1 MSNQSHQSQENL
13 LIELG
18 TEELPPK
25 SLRQLAE
32 SFASNVEA
40 ELNKAALSFEK
51 VSWFA
56 SPRRLALVITNLSDS
71 QADTVVEKR
80 GPAVNVAF
88 DTEGHATKAAQGWA
102 RSNGITVEQ
111 AERLV
116 TNKGEW
122 LLFKAEVKG
131 KKVAELIPAIAAE
144 ALAKLPIPKPMRWG
158 STPTQ
163 FIRPVHTVCMLFGKQ
178 LIKGELL
185 GVESDRIIRG
195 HRFLGEAEFTI
206 NHADEYESLLDVTG
220 KVIVDYERRKA
231 IIREQVEALA
241 AHENGVAAID
251 EDLLEEVTSLVEWPV
266 TLAGSFEEK
275 FLDVPS
281 EALIYTMK
289 DHQKYFPVLDKEGN
303 LLPRFIFVS
312 NIVSRDPAQVVEGNE
327 KVVRPRLADAEFFF
341 ETDKKK
347 TLESRLESLSTVL
360 FQKQLGTLKEKSE
373 RIANVAE
380 KIAVQINADTK
391 HAQRAGLL
399 SKTDL
404 MTEMVLE
411 CPDVQGI
418 MGMYYARFDGEA
430 EEVAIALNEQ
440 YLPRFAGDKLPTSL
454 VACAVSLADKLDT
467 LVGIF
472 GIGQAPKGAADP
484 FALRRA
490 AIGLLRIIKEKT
502 LDLDIVELVEI
513 AKTQYADKL
522 SNENVVNDVVD
533 FLFARFRA
541 TYQANGFS
549 VELIQSV
556 LDRRPTK
563 PVDFEKRIQAV
574 AKFQELP
581 EAQPIAAANKRIS
594 NILAKVK
601 GEINADVDN
610 TLFEEDAEKALAEK
624 LGSLESKLSPLF
636 EAGDYEAAL
645 FELASLQAPVDQ
657 FFDNVMVMAENEAV
671 KQNRLA
677 LLNRLRNLFLQVAD
691 VSVL

>member
-1 MSNQSHQSQENL
+1 MSQENL

-25 SLRQLAE
+25 SLRKLAE

-40 ELNKAALSFEK
+40 ELNKAELSFDS
-51 VSWFA
+51 VRWLA
-56 SPRRLALVITNLSDS
+56 SPRRLALIVANLSDS
-71 QADTVVEKR
+71 QGDKIVEKR

-88 DTEGHATKAAQGWA
+88 DAEGQATKAAQGWA
-102 RSNGITVEQ
+102 RSNGISVEQ
-111 AERLV
+111 AERLI
-116 TNKGEW
+116 TDKGEW
-122 LLFKAEVKG
+122 LLFKSEVKG
-131 KKVAELIPAIAAE
+131 LSVTQLIPEIAAR
-144 ALAKLPIPKPMRWG
+144 ALTKLPISKPMRWG
-158 STPTQ
+158 STSTQ
-163 FIRPVHTVCMLFGKQ
+163 FIRPVHTVTMLFGAQ
-178 LIKGELL
+178 LIQGELL
-185 GVESDRIIRG
+185 GVQSDRVIRG
-195 HRFLGEAEFTI
+195 HRFLGEAELI
-206 NHADEYESLLDVTG
+206 IDHADQYEALLDDSG

-231 IIREQVEALA
+231 IIRDQVEALA
-241 AHENGVAAID
+241 AHENGFAAID
-251 EDLLEEVTSLVEWPV
+251 ESLLEEVTSLVEWPV
-266 TLAGSFEEK
+266 TLVGSFEEK
-275 FLDVPS
+275 FLAVPS

-289 DHQKYFPVLDKEGN
+289 DNQKYFPVLDKDGK

-312 NIVSRDPAQVVEGNE
+312 NIVSRDPAQVVGGNE
-327 KVVRPRLADAEFFF
+327 KVIRPRLADAEFFF

-347 TLESRLESLSTVL
+347 TLASRLESLSSVL
-360 FQKQLGTLKEKSE
+360 FQQKLGTLKEKSE

-380 KIAVQINADTK
+380 DIALQIKADTK

-404 MTEMVLE
+404 MTDMVME
-411 CPDVQGI
+411 FPDVQGI
-418 MGMYYARFDGEA
+418 MGMHYALHDGEDN
-430 EEVAIALNEQ
+430 EVAIALNEQ

-490 AIGLLRIIKEKT
+490 AIGLLRIITAKN

-513 AKTQYADKL
+513 AKLQYGKKLTNIKVTQ
-522 SNENVVNDVVD
+522 DVVD

-541 TYQANGFS
+541 TYQANGYS

-574 AKFQELP
+574 AKFQTLP
-581 EAQPIAAANKRIS
+581 EAAPIAAANKRIS

-601 GEINADVDN
+601 GDINAEVDPS
-610 TLFEEDAEKALAEK
+610 LLQEPAEIKLSEI
-624 LGSLESKLSPLF
+624 LGSLESTLSPLF
-636 EAGDYEAAL
+636 DNLDYESAL
-645 FELASLQAPVDQ
+645 FELASLRAPVDD
-657 FFDNVMVMAENEAV
+657 FFDNVMVMAEDPAI
-671 KQNRLA
+671 KHNRLA
-677 LLNRLRNLFLQVAD
+677 ILNRLRNLFLKIAD

>member
-1 MSNQSHQSQENL
+1 MSQENL

-40 ELNKAALSFEK
+40 ELNKAELTFDK
-51 VSWFA
+51 VSWLA
-56 SPRRLALVITNLSDS
+56 SPRRLAVVVTNLNAT
-71 QADTVVEKR
+71 QADKIVEKR

-88 DTEGHATKAAQGWA
+88 DESGVATKAAQGWA
-102 RSNGITVEQ
+102 RSNGITVEE

-116 TNKGEW
+116 TDKGEW
-122 LLFKAEVKG
+122 LLFKSSVKG
-131 KKVAELIPAIAAE
+131 QHINTLIPAIAAT
-144 ALAKLPIPKPMRWG
+144 ALTKLPIAKPMRWG
-158 STPTQ
+158 SENTQ
-163 FIRPVHTVCMLFGKQ
+163 FIRPVHTVTMLFGNK
-178 LIKGELL
+178 LIPGELL
-185 GVESDRIIRG
+185 GVASDRIIRG
-195 HRFLGEAEFTI
+195 HRFMGEAELTLA
-206 NHADEYESLLDVTG
+206 HADDYEALLDDSG

-231 IIREQVEALA
+231 IIREQVEAVA

-251 EDLLEEVTSLVEWPV
+251 EALLEEVTSLVEWPV
-266 TLAGSFEEK
+266 TLVGSFEDK

-289 DHQKYFPVLDKEGN
+289 DNQKYFPVLDKEGN

-312 NIVSRDPAQVVEGNE
+312 NIVSRDPKQVVSGNE

-347 TLESRLESLSTVL
+347 TLESRLTSLSTVL

-373 RIANVAE
+373 RISAVAE
-380 KIAVQINADTK
+380 KVAVKIQADPK

-404 MTEMVLE
+404 MSEMVME
-411 CPDVQGI
+411 FPDVQGV
-418 MGMYYARFDGEA
+418 MGMYYARFDGEH
-430 EEVAIALNEQ
+430 EDVAVALNEQ

-472 GIGQAPKGAADP
+472 GIGQAPKGDKDP

-490 AIGLLRIIKEKT
+490 AIGLLRIITDKN
-502 LDLDIVELVEI
+502 LDLDIVDLVEI

-522 SNENVVNDVVD
+522 TNDNVVNDVVD

-541 TYQANGFS
+541 TYQANGYS

-556 LDRRPTK
+556 LERRPTK
-563 PVDFEKRIQAV
+563 PVDFEKRIKAV
-574 AKFQELP
+574 AKFQTLP
-581 EAQPIAAANKRIS
+581 EAAPIAAANKRIS

-601 GEINADVDN
+601 EEINSNVDAN
-610 TLFEEDAEKALAEK
+610 LLQEDAEKALSEILEA
-624 LGSLESKLSPLF
+624 LESKLSPLF
-636 EAGDYEAAL
+636 LEGDYESAL
-645 FELASLQAPVDQ
+645 FELASLQSPVDA
-657 FFDNVMVMAENEAV
+657 FFDNVMVMADDLAV
-671 KQNRLA
+671 KNNRLA

>member
-1 MSNQSHQSQENL
+1 MSQENL

-32 SFASNVEA
+32 SFANNIEA
-40 ELNKAALSFEK
+40 ELNKAELSFDN
-51 VSWFA
+51 VRWLA
-56 SPRRLALVITNLSDS
+56 SPRRLAVVVTNLVDS
-71 QADTVVEKR
+71 QEDKIVEKR

-88 DTEGHATKAAQGWA
+88 DQNGVATKAAQGWA

-116 TNKGEW
+116 TDKGEW
-122 LLFKAEVKG
+122 LLFKSSVTGLHVK
-131 KKVAELIPAIAAE
+131 ELIPTLAAS

-158 STPTQ
+158 SATTQ
-163 FIRPVHTVCMLFGKQ
+163 FIRPVHTVTMLFGRT
-178 LIKGELL
+178 LIQGELL
-185 GVESDRIIRG
+185 GVKSDRIIRG
-195 HRFLGEAEFTI
+195 HRFMGDSELTLS
-206 NHADEYESLLDVTG
+206 HADDYETLLDNAG

-231 IIREQVEALA
+231 IIREQVEAVA

-266 TLAGSFEEK
+266 TLVGSFEEK
-275 FLDVPS
+275 FLSVPS

-289 DHQKYFPVLDKEGN
+289 DNQKYFPVLDKQGN

-312 NIVSRDPAQVVEGNE
+312 NIVSREPSEVISGNE

-341 ETDKKK
+341 EADKKK
-347 TLESRLESLSTVL
+347 TLESRLASLSTVL
-360 FQKQLGTLKEKSE
+360 FQKELGTLKEKSE
-373 RIANVAE
+373 RISDVAE
-380 KIAVQINADTK
+380 KIASKINANPDNAK
-391 HAQRAGLL
+391 RAGLL

-404 MTEMVLE
+404 MSEMVME
-411 CPDVQGI
+411 FPDVQGV
-418 MGMYYARFDGEA
+418 MGMYYARFDGEH
-430 EEVAIALNEQ
+430 EEVAVALNEQ
-440 YLPRFAGDKLPTSL
+440 YLPRFAGDALPTSL

-472 GIGQAPKGAADP
+472 GIGQAPKGDKDP

-490 AIGLLRIIKEKT
+490 AIGLLRIITEKN
-502 LDLDIVELVEI
+502 LALDIVDLVQI
-513 AKTQYADKL
+513 AQAKYANKL
-522 SNENVVNDVVD
+522 SNENVVDDVVD

-541 TYQANGFS
+541 TYQANGYS

-556 LDRRPTK
+556 LARRPTK
-563 PVDFEKRIQAV
+563 PVDFEKRLQAV
-574 AKFQELP
+574 AKFQTLP
-581 EAQPIAAANKRIS
+581 EAEPIAAANKRIS

-601 GEINADVDN
+601 EPINNNIDN
-610 TLFEEDAEKALAEK
+610 TLLQEEAEQVLFDT
-624 LGSLESKLSPLF
+624 LSTLESKLSPLF
-636 EAGDYEAAL
+636 AKGEYELAL
-645 FELASLQAPVDQ
+645 FELASLQAPVDA
-657 FFDNVMVMAENEAV
+657 FFDNVMVMADDELV

>member
-1 MSNQSHQSQENL
+1 MSQENL

-25 SLRQLAE
+25 SLRKLAE

-40 ELNKAALSFEK
+40 ELNKAELAFDNVRWL
-51 VSWFA
+51 A
-56 SPRRLALVITNLSDS
+56 SPRRLALIISNLSSAQTDK
-71 QADTVVEKR
+71 VVEKR

-88 DTEGHATKAAQGWA
+88 DAEGQATKAAQGWA

-116 TNKGEW
+116 TDKGEW
-122 LLFKAEVKG
+122 LLFKSEVKG
-131 KKVAELIPAIAAE
+131 QSVAQLIPGIAAG

-158 STPTQ
+158 SAATQ
-163 FIRPVHTVCMLFGKQ
+163 FIRPVHTVTMLFGEQ
-178 LIKGELL
+178 LIQGELL
-185 GVESDRIIRG
+185 GVESDRVIRG
-195 HRFLGEAEFTI
+195 HRFLGEAELVL
-206 NHADEYESLLDVTG
+206 NHADQYETLLDDSG
-220 KVIVDYERRKA
+220 KVIADYERRKA
-231 IIREQVEALA
+231 IIRDQVEALA

-251 EDLLEEVTSLVEWPV
+251 DDLLEEVTSLVEWPV
-266 TLAGSFEEK
+266 TLIGSFEDK
-275 FLDVPS
+275 FLAVPS
-281 EALIYTMK
+281 EALMYTMK
-289 DHQKYFPVLDKEGN
+289 DNQKYFPVLDKAGN

-312 NIVSRDPAQVVEGNE
+312 NIVSRDPAQVISGNE
-327 KVVRPRLADAEFFF
+327 KVIRPRLADAEFFF

-347 TLESRLESLSTVL
+347 TLASRLESLSSVL

-373 RIANVAE
+373 RISNVAE
-380 KIAVQINADTK
+380 DIALQIKADTK

-404 MTEMVLE
+404 MTEMVME
-411 CPDVQGI
+411 FPDVQGV
-418 MGMYYARFDGEA
+418 MGMYYAKHDGEDH
-430 EEVAIALNEQ
+430 EVAVALNEQ

-472 GIGQAPKGAADP
+472 GIGQAPKGDKDP

-490 AIGLLRIIKEKT
+490 AIGLLRIVTDKN
-502 LDLDIVELVEI
+502 LDLDIVELAEI
-513 AKTQYADKL
+513 VKAQYGSKL
-522 SNENVVNDVVD
+522 TNDNVVNDVVD

-581 EAQPIAAANKRIS
+581 EAAPIAAANKRIS

-601 GEINADVDN
+601 GDINTDVDAS
-610 TLFEEDAEKALAEK
+610 LFEEDAEKALAEI

-636 EAGDYEAAL
+636 AAGDYEAAL
-645 FELASLQAPVDQ
+645 FELASLQAPVDV
-657 FFDNVMVMAENEAV
+657 FFDNVMVMAENDAV

-677 LLNRLRNLFLQVAD
+677 ILNRLRNLFLQVAD

>member
-1 MSNQSHQSQENL
+1 MLQQSHENL

-40 ELNKAALSFEK
+40 ELQKAELTFDK
-51 VSWFA
+51 VNWLA
-56 SPRRLALVITNLSDS
+56 SPRRLALVITNLSAT
-71 QADTVVEKR
+71 QADKVVEKR
-80 GPAVNVAF
+80 GPAVSVAF
-88 DTEGHATKAAQGWA
+88 DAEGNATKAAQGWA

-116 TNKGEW
+116 TAKGEW

-131 KKVAELIPAIAAE
+131 KKVADLIPAIAAE

-158 STPTQ
+158 ATSTQ

-178 LIKGELL
+178 LIQGELL
-185 GVESDRIIRG
+185 GVESDRTIRG
-195 HRFLGEAEFTI
+195 HRFLGEAELTI
-206 NHADEYESLLDVTG
+206 NHADEYEALLDDSG

-231 IIREQVEALA
+231 IIREQVEAVA

-266 TLAGSFEEK
+266 TLVGSFEEK

-289 DHQKYFPVLDKEGN
+289 DHQKYFPVLDKEGK

-312 NIVSRDPAQVVEGNE
+312 NIVSRDPVQVIEGNE

-347 TLESRLESLSTVL
+347 TLESRLESLATVL
-360 FQKQLGTLKEKSE
+360 FQKQLGTLKEKSG
-373 RIANVAE
+373 RISGVAAE
-380 KIAVQINADTK
+380 VAVKINADST

-418 MGMYYARFDGEA
+418 MGMYYARFDGEN

-490 AIGLLRIIKEKT
+490 AIGLLRIIKDKE

-513 AKTQYADKL
+513 AKAQYADKL
-522 SNENVVNDVVD
+522 TNDNVVNDVVD

-541 TYQANGFS
+541 TYQANGFT

-581 EAQPIAAANKRIS
+581 EAAPIAAANKRIS

-601 GEINADVDN
+601 GEINADVDSE
-610 TLFEEDAEKALAEK
+610 LFEEDAEKALSEK

-636 EAGDYEAAL
+636 AAGDYEAAL
-645 FELASLQAPVDQ
+645 FELASLQAPVDL

>member
-1 MSNQSHQSQENL
+1 MSKENL

-25 SLRQLAE
+25 SLRKLAE

-40 ELNKAALSFEK
+40 ELIKSELAFDNVRWL
-51 VSWFA
+51 A
-56 SPRRLALVITNLSDS
+56 SPRRLALVISNLEKA
-71 QADTVVEKR
+71 QADKIVEKR
-80 GPAVNVAF
+80 GPAINVAF
-88 DTEGHATKAAQGWA
+88 DAEGQATKAAQGWA

-116 TNKGEW
+116 TDKGEW
-122 LLFKAEVKG
+122 LLFKSEVKG
-131 KKVAELIPAIAAE
+131 QNVSELIPEIAAR
-144 ALAKLPIPKPMRWG
+144 ALTKLPIPKPMRWG
-158 STPTQ
+158 SESTQ
-163 FIRPVHTVCMLFGKQ
+163 FIRPVHTVCMLFGAQ
-178 LIKGELL
+178 LLQGELL
-185 GVESDRIIRG
+185 GVQSDRVIRG
-195 HRFLGEAEFTI
+195 HRFLGEAELTI
-206 NHADEYESLLDVTG
+206 DHADHYEKLLDDSG

-231 IIREQVEALA
+231 IIREQVEAVA
-241 AHENGVAAID
+241 AHEHGIAAID

-275 FLDVPS
+275 FLKVPS

-289 DHQKYFPVLDKEGN
+289 DNQKYFPVLDKEGN

-312 NIVSRDPAQVVEGNE
+312 NIVSRDPVQVITGNE

-347 TLESRLESLSTVL
+347 TLESRLASLSTVL

-373 RIANVAE
+373 RISEVA
-380 KIAVQINADTK
+380 KDIAVLIQADPN

-404 MTEMVLE
+404 MTEMVME
-411 CPDVQGI
+411 FPDVQGV
-418 MGMYYARFDGEA
+418 MGMYYAQNDGEDN
-430 EEVAIALNEQ
+430 EVAVALNEQ

-454 VACAVSLADKLDT
+454 VACAVALADKLDT

-472 GIGQAPKGAADP
+472 GIGQAPKGDKDP

-490 AIGLLRIIKEKT
+490 AIGLLRVITEKE
-502 LDLDIVELVEI
+502 LPLDIVELAEL
-513 AKTQYADKL
+513 AKAQYGNKL
-522 SNENVVNDVVD
+522 TNENVVQDVVD

-541 TYQANGFS
+541 AYQANGFS

-556 LDRRPTK
+556 LDRRPTS

-574 AKFQELP
+574 AKFHELP
-581 EAQPIAAANKRIS
+581 EAAPIAAANKRIS
-594 NILAKVK
+594 NILAKVTS
-601 GEINADVDN
+601 EINPDVDN
-610 TLFEEDAEKALAEK
+610 TLLQEDAEKSLAEV
-624 LGSLESKLSPLF
+624 LAALESKLSPLF
-636 EAGDYEAAL
+636 SEGNYEAAL
-645 FELASLQAPVDQ
+645 FELASLQTPVDA
-657 FFDNVMVMAENEAV
+657 FFDNVMVMAEDDAV

-677 LLNRLRNLFLQVAD
+677 ILNRLRNLFLQVAD

>member
-1 MSNQSHQSQENL
+1 MSQENL

-32 SFASNVEA
+32 SFASNIEA
-40 ELNKAALSFEK
+40 ELNKAELTFDN
-51 VSWFA
+51 VNWLA
-56 SPRRLALVITNLSDS
+56 SPRRLAVVITNLNAT
-71 QADTVVEKR
+71 QADKIVEKR

-88 DTEGHATKAAQGWA
+88 DDNGVATKAAQGWA
-102 RSNGITVEQ
+102 RSNGITVEE

-116 TNKGEW
+116 TDKGEW
-122 LLFKAEVKG
+122 LLFKSSVKG
-131 KKVAELIPAIAAE
+131 QHINTLIPAIAAT
-144 ALAKLPIPKPMRWG
+144 ALTKLPIAKPMRWG
-158 STPTQ
+158 SSSIQ
-163 FIRPVHTVCMLFGKQ
+163 FIRPIHTVTMLFGSK
-178 LIKGELL
+178 LIQGELL
-185 GVESDRIIRG
+185 GVASDRIIRG
-195 HRFLGEAEFTI
+195 HRFMGEAELTLA
-206 NHADEYESLLDVTG
+206 HADDYEALLDDSG

-231 IIREQVEALA
+231 IIREQVEAVA

-251 EDLLEEVTSLVEWPV
+251 EELLEEVTSLVEWPV
-266 TLAGSFEEK
+266 TLVGSFEDK

-289 DHQKYFPVLDKEGN
+289 DNQKYFPVLDKEGN

-312 NIVSRDPAQVVEGNE
+312 NIVSRDPKQVISGNE

-347 TLESRLESLSTVL
+347 TLESRLASLSTVL

-373 RIANVAE
+373 RISTVAE
-380 KIAVQINADTK
+380 KVAVKIQADPK

-404 MTEMVLE
+404 MSEMVME
-411 CPDVQGI
+411 FPDVQGV
-418 MGMYYARFDGEA
+418 MGMYYARFDGEH
-430 EEVAIALNEQ
+430 EDVAVALNEQ

-472 GIGQAPKGAADP
+472 GIGQAPKGDKDP

-490 AIGLLRIIKEKT
+490 AIGLLRIITDKK
-502 LDLDIVELVEI
+502 LDLDIVDLVEI

-522 SNENVVNDVVD
+522 TNDNVVNDVVD

-541 TYQANGFS
+541 TYQSNGYS

-556 LDRRPTK
+556 LERRPTK
-563 PVDFEKRIQAV
+563 PVDFEKRIKAV
-574 AKFQELP
+574 AKFQTLP
-581 EAQPIAAANKRIS
+581 EAAPIAAANKRIS

-601 GEINADVDN
+601 DEINSNIDAN
-610 TLFEEDAEKALAEK
+610 LLQEDAEKALSEI
-624 LGSLESKLSPLF
+624 LEALERKLSPLF
-636 EAGDYEAAL
+636 SEGDYESAL
-645 FELASLQAPVDQ
+645 FELASLQAPVDA
-657 FFDNVMVMAENEAV
+657 FFDNVMVMADDLAV
-671 KQNRLA
+671 KNNRLA

>member
-1 MSNQSHQSQENL
+1 MAQENL

-25 SLRQLAE
+25 SLRKLAE

-40 ELNKAALSFEK
+40 ELNKAELSFDS
-51 VSWFA
+51 VRWLA

-71 QADTVVEKR
+71 QADKIVEKR

-88 DTEGHATKAAQGWA
+88 DAEGQATKAAQGWA
-102 RSNGITVEQ
+102 RSNGISVEQ
-111 AERLV
+111 AERLI
-116 TNKGEW
+116 TDKGEW
-122 LLFKAEVKG
+122 LLFKSEVKG
-131 KKVAELIPAIAAE
+131 LSVAQLIPEIAAS
-144 ALAKLPIPKPMRWG
+144 ALAKLPISKPMRWG
-158 STPTQ
+158 SSSTQ
-163 FIRPVHTVCMLFGKQ
+163 FIRPVHTVTMLFGSR
-178 LIKGELL
+178 LIKGKLL

-195 HRFLGEAEFTI
+195 HRFLGEAELSI
-206 NHADEYESLLDVTG
+206 DHADQYETLLDDSG

-231 IIREQVEALA
+231 IIRDQVEALA
-241 AHENGVAAID
+241 AHENGVADID
-251 EDLLEEVTSLVEWPV
+251 ESLLEEVTSLVEWPV
-266 TLAGSFEEK
+266 TLVGSFEDK

-289 DHQKYFPVLDKEGN
+289 DNQKYFPVLDKNGK
-303 LLPRFIFVS
+303 LLSRFIFVS
-312 NIVSRDPAQVVEGNE
+312 NIVSRDPAQVISGNE
-327 KVVRPRLADAEFFF
+327 KVIRPRLADAEFFF

-347 TLESRLESLSTVL
+347 TLASRLESLSSVL
-360 FQKQLGTLKEKSE
+360 FQQKLGTLKEKSE

-380 KIAVQINADTK
+380 DIALQIKADTK

-404 MTEMVLE
+404 MTDMVME
-411 CPDVQGI
+411 FPDVQGI
-418 MGMYYARFDGEA
+418 MGMHYALHDGEDQ
-430 EEVAIALNEQ
+430 EVAIALNEQ

-490 AIGLLRIIKEKT
+490 AIGLLRIITHKN
-502 LDLDIVELVEI
+502 LDLDLVELVEI
-513 AKTQYADKL
+513 SKLQYGNKL
-522 SNENVVNDVVD
+522 TNINVVQDVVD

-541 TYQANGFS
+541 TYQANGYS

-556 LDRRPTK
+556 LVRRPTK
-563 PVDFEKRIQAV
+563 PVDFEKRLQAV
-574 AKFQELP
+574 AKFQALP
-581 EAQPIAAANKRIS
+581 EAAPIAAANKRIS

-601 GEINADVDN
+601 GEINAQVDSS
-610 TLFEEDAEKALAEK
+610 LLQEPAEIKLSEILA
-624 LGSLESKLSPLF
+624 SLEATLSPLF
-636 EAGDYEAAL
+636 DNLDYESVL
-645 FELASLQAPVDQ
+645 FELASLNEPVDE
-657 FFDNVMVMAENEAV
+657 FFDNVMVMAEDPAI
-671 KQNRLA
+671 KANRLA
-677 LLNRLRNLFLQVAD
+677 ILNRLRNLFLKIAD

>member
-1 MSNQSHQSQENL
+1 MSKENL

-25 SLRQLAE
+25 SLRKLAE

-40 ELNKAALSFEK
+40 ELSKAELEFDN
-51 VSWFA
+51 VRWLA
-56 SPRRLALVITNLSDS
+56 SPRRLALIVANLSKA
-71 QADTVVEKR
+71 QADKIVEKR

-88 DTEGHATKAAQGWA
+88 DEQGQATKAAQGWA

-111 AERLV
+111 ADRLV
-116 TNKGEW
+116 TDKGEW
-122 LLFKAEVKG
+122 LLFKSEVKG
-131 KKVAELIPAIAAE
+131 LTVTQLIPEIAE
-144 ALAKLPIPKPMRWG
+144 RALAKLPIPKPMRWG
-158 STPTQ
+158 ATSTQ
-163 FIRPVHTVCMLFGKQ
+163 FIRPVHTVCMLFGGQ
-178 LIKGELL
+178 LLQGELL
-185 GVESDRIIRG
+185 GVESDRVIRG
-195 HRFLGEAEFTI
+195 HRFLGEAELTL
-206 NHADEYESLLDVTG
+206 NHADQYEDLLDDSG
-220 KVIVDYERRKA
+220 KVIADYERRKA
-231 IIREQVEALA
+231 IIRDQVEAVA

-251 EDLLEEVTSLVEWPV
+251 DDLLEEVTSLVEWPV
-266 TLAGSFEEK
+266 TLVGSFEDK
-275 FLDVPS
+275 FLNVPS

-289 DHQKYFPVLDKEGN
+289 DNQKYFPVLDKQGN

-312 NIVSRDPAQVVEGNE
+312 NIVSRDPAQVITGNE
-327 KVVRPRLADAEFFF
+327 KVVRPRLADAEFFY

-347 TLESRLESLSTVL
+347 TLASRLESLSTVL

-373 RIANVAE
+373 RISNVAE
-380 KIAVQINADTK
+380 DIALQIKADTK

-404 MTEMVLE
+404 MTEMVME
-411 CPDVQGI
+411 FPDVQGV
-418 MGMYYARFDGEA
+418 MGMYYALHDGE
-430 EEVAIALNEQ
+430 ENEVAVALNEQ

-454 VACAVSLADKLDT
+454 VACAVALADKLDT

-472 GIGQAPKGAADP
+472 GIGQAPKGDKDP

-490 AIGLLRIIKEKT
+490 AIGLLRIITEKN
-502 LDLDIVELVEI
+502 LPLDIVELAEI
-513 AKTQYADKL
+513 AKAQYGSKL
-522 SNENVVNDVVD
+522 TNDNVVQDVVD

-541 TYQANGFS
+541 AYQANGFS

-574 AKFQELP
+574 AKFHKLP
-581 EAQPIAAANKRIS
+581 EAEPIAAANKRIS

-601 GEINADVDN
+601 GDINAQVDSS
-610 TLFEEDAEKALAEK
+610 LLQEDAEKALADT
-624 LGSLESKLSPLF
+624 LASLESKLSPLF
-636 EAGDYEAAL
+636 AAGDYEAAL
-645 FELASLQAPVDQ
+645 FELASLQTPVDA
-657 FFDNVMVMAENEAV
+657 FFDNVMVMAEDEAV

-677 LLNRLRNLFLQVAD
+677 ILNRLRNLFLQVAD

>member
-1 MSNQSHQSQENL
+1 MSQENL

-25 SLRQLAE
+25 SLRKLAE

-40 ELNKAALSFEK
+40 ELIKAELSFDN
-51 VSWFA
+51 VRWLA
-56 SPRRLALVITNLSDS
+56 SPRRLALIVTNLSAA
-71 QADTVVEKR
+71 QADKIVEKR

-88 DTEGHATKAAQGWA
+88 DAQGQATKAAQGWA
-102 RSNGITVEQ
+102 ASNGITVEQ
-111 AERLV
+111 AERLI
-116 TNKGEW
+116 TDKGEW
-122 LLFKAEVKG
+122 LLFKSEVKG
-131 KKVAELIPAIAAE
+131 LPVAQLIPEIAAT

-158 STPTQ
+158 SASTQ
-163 FIRPVHTVCMLFGKQ
+163 FIRPVHTVTMLFGGQ
-178 LIKGELL
+178 LIQGELL
-185 GVESDRIIRG
+185 GIESDRTIRG
-195 HRFLGEAEFTI
+195 HRFLGDAEIVI
-206 NHADEYESLLDVTG
+206 NHADQYQALLDDSG

-251 EDLLEEVTSLVEWPV
+251 DDLLEEVTSLVEWPV
-266 TLAGSFEEK
+266 TLVGSFEEK
-275 FLDVPS
+275 FLAVPS
-281 EALIYTMK
+281 EALISTMK
-289 DHQKYFPVLDKEGN
+289 DNQKYFPVLDKQGK

-312 NIVSRDPAQVVEGNE
+312 NIVSRDPAQVISGNE

-347 TLESRLESLSTVL
+347 TLASRLESLSSVL
-360 FQKQLGTLKEKSE
+360 FQQKLGTLKEKSE

-380 KIAVQINADTK
+380 DIAVQIKADSK
-391 HAQRAGLL
+391 HAYRAGLL

-404 MTEMVLE
+404 MTDMVME
-411 CPDVQGI
+411 FPDVQGI
-418 MGMYYARFDGEA
+418 MGMYYAQHDGEA
-430 EEVAIALNEQ
+430 NEVAIALNEQ

-454 VACAVSLADKLDT
+454 VACCVSLADKLDT

-472 GIGQAPKGAADP
+472 GIGQAPKGATDP

-490 AIGLLRIIKEKT
+490 AIGLLRIITEKN
-502 LDLDIVELVEI
+502 LDLDIVVLTEI
-513 AKTQYADKL
+513 AKAQYGHKL
-522 SNENVVNDVVD
+522 TNDNVVQDVVD

-541 TYQANGFS
+541 TYQANGYS

-574 AKFQELP
+574 AKFQTLP
-581 EAQPIAAANKRIS
+581 EAAPIAAANKRIS

-601 GEINADVDN
+601 GEISADIDSS
-610 TLFEEDAEKALAEK
+610 LLQEPAEIALSEI
-624 LGSLESKLSPLF
+624 LRSLELNLSPLF
-636 EAGDYEAAL
+636 EKLDYESAL
-645 FELASLQAPVDQ
+645 FELATLRAPVDE
-657 FFDNVMVMAENEAV
+657 FFDNVMVMAEDQAV

-677 LLNRLRNLFLQVAD
+677 ILARLRNLFLQVAD

>member
-1 MSNQSHQSQENL
+1 MSLQSENL

-40 ELNKAALSFEK
+40 ELQKAELTFEK
-51 VSWFA
+51 VSWLA
-56 SPRRLALVITNLSDS
+56 SPRRLALVITNLAAS
-71 QADTVVEKR
+71 QADKVVEKR

-88 DTEGHATKAAQGWA
+88 DDEGNATKAAQGWA

-116 TNKGEW
+116 TSKGEW
-122 LLFKAEVKG
+122 LLFKAEVSG
-131 KKVAELIPAIAAE
+131 KKTAELIPAIAAE

-158 STPTQ
+158 ATSTQ
-163 FIRPVHTVCMLFGKQ
+163 FIRPVHTVCMLFGNQ
-178 LIKGELL
+178 LIEGELL
-185 GVESDRIIRG
+185 GVESSRTLRG
-195 HRFLGEAEFTI
+195 HRFLGEAELTI
-206 NHADEYESLLDVTG
+206 SHADEYETLLDVSG
-220 KVIVDYERRKA
+220 KVIADYERRKA

-241 AHENGVAAID
+241 AHENGIAAID
-251 EDLLEEVTSLVEWPV
+251 EGLLEEVTSLVEWPV
-266 TLAGSFEEK
+266 TLVGSFEEK

-373 RIANVAE
+373 RIASIA
-380 KIAVQINADTK
+380 KDIAVQIKADTK

-418 MGMYYARFDGEA
+418 MGMYYARFDGED

-490 AIGLLRIIKEKT
+490 AIGLLRIIKDKE
-502 LDLDIVELVEI
+502 LDLDIVELVKI
-513 AKTQYADKL
+513 AKSQYADKL
-522 SNENVVNDVVD
+522 TNSNVVNDVVD

-541 TYQANGFS
+541 TYQANGFTA
-549 VELIQSV
+549 ELIQSV

-581 EAQPIAAANKRIS
+581 EAEPIAAANKRIS

-601 GEINADVDN
+601 GEINVDVDSN
-610 TLFEEDAEKALAEK
+610 LFEEDAEKALAEK
-624 LGSLESKLSPLF
+624 LSSLESKLSPLF
-636 EAGDYEAAL
+636 ESGDYEAAL
-645 FELASLQAPVDQ
+645 FELASLRAPVDQ

-677 LLNRLRNLFLQVAD
+677 LLSRLRNLFLQVAD

>member
-1 MSNQSHQSQENL
+1 MSQENL

-25 SLRQLAE
+25 SLRKLAE

-40 ELNKAALSFEK
+40 ELNKAQLSFES
-51 VSWFA
+51 VRWLA
-56 SPRRLALVITNLSDS
+56 SPRRLALVIANLSDS
-71 QADTVVEKR
+71 QGDKIVEKR
-80 GPAVNVAF
+80 GPAVNMAF
-88 DTEGHATKAAQGWA
+88 DAEGQTTKAAQGWA

-116 TNKGEW
+116 TDKGEW

-131 KKVAELIPAIAAE
+131 LSVAQLIPEIAAS

-158 STPTQ
+158 SSSIQ
-163 FIRPVHTVCMLFGKQ
+163 FIRPIHTVTMLFGAQ
-178 LIKGELL
+178 LIPGKLL
-185 GVESDRIIRG
+185 GVESDRVIRG
-195 HRFLGEAEFTI
+195 HRFLGQAELI
-206 NHADEYESLLDVTG
+206 IDHADQYEALLDDSG

-231 IIREQVEALA
+231 IIRDQVEALA

-251 EDLLEEVTSLVEWPV
+251 EGLLEEVTSLVEWPV
-266 TLAGSFEEK
+266 TLVGSFEDK
-275 FLDVPS
+275 FLAVPS

-289 DHQKYFPVLDKEGN
+289 DNQKYFPVLDKEGK

-312 NIVSRDPAQVVEGNE
+312 NIVSRDPAQVVSGNE
-327 KVVRPRLADAEFFF
+327 KVIRPRLADAEFFF

-347 TLESRLESLSTVL
+347 TLASRLESLSSVL
-360 FQKQLGTLKEKSE
+360 FQQKLGTLKEKSE
-373 RIANVAE
+373 RIANIAEDVAL
-380 KIAVQINADTK
+380 QINADTK

-404 MTEMVLE
+404 MSDMVME
-411 CPDVQGI
+411 FPDVQGI
-418 MGMYYARFDGEA
+418 MGMHYALHDGEDK
-430 EEVAIALNEQ
+430 EVAIALNEQ

-490 AIGLLRIIKEKT
+490 AIGLLRIITAKN
-502 LDLDIVELVEI
+502 LDLDIVDLVEI
-513 AKTQYADKL
+513 AKLQYGNKLTNLNVTQ
-522 SNENVVNDVVD
+522 DVVD

-541 TYQANGFS
+541 TYQANGYS

-574 AKFQELP
+574 AKFQTLP
-581 EAQPIAAANKRIS
+581 EAAPIAAANKRIS

-601 GEINADVDN
+601 DDINPEVDPSLLQEPAEIK
-610 TLFEEDAEKALAEK
+610 LSKILA
-624 LGSLESKLSPLF
+624 SLESTLSPLF
-636 EAGDYEAAL
+636 ENLDYESAL
-645 FELASLQAPVDQ
+645 FELAALRVPVDE
-657 FFDNVMVMAENEAV
+657 FFDNVMVMAEDPAI

-677 LLNRLRNLFLQVAD
+677 ILNRLRNLFLKIAD

>member
-1 MSNQSHQSQENL
+1 MSQENL

-25 SLRQLAE
+25 SLRKLAE
-32 SFASNVEA
+32 SFAGNVEA
-40 ELNKAALSFEK
+40 ELIKAELSFDN
-51 VSWFA
+51 VRWLA
-56 SPRRLALVITNLSDS
+56 SPRRLALIVANLSAA
-71 QADTVVEKR
+71 QADKIVEKR

-88 DTEGHATKAAQGWA
+88 DEQGQATKAAQGWA

-111 AERLV
+111 AERLI
-116 TNKGEW
+116 TDKGEW
-122 LLFKAEVKG
+122 LLFKSEVQG
-131 KKVAELIPAIAAE
+131 LSVTQLIPEIAAS

-158 STPTQ
+158 AASTQ
-163 FIRPVHTVCMLFGKQ
+163 FIRPVHTVTMLFGAQ
-178 LIKGELL
+178 LIPGELL
-185 GVESDRIIRG
+185 GIESDRTIRG
-195 HRFLGEAEFTI
+195 HRFLGEAEIII
-206 NHADEYESLLDVTG
+206 NHADQYESLLDDSG
-220 KVIVDYERRKA
+220 KVIADYERRKA
-231 IIREQVEALA
+231 IIRDQVEALA

-251 EDLLEEVTSLVEWPV
+251 DNLLEEVTSLVEWPV
-266 TLAGSFEEK
+266 TLVGSFEEK

-289 DHQKYFPVLDKEGN
+289 DNQKYFPVLDKQGN

-312 NIVSRDPAQVVEGNE
+312 NIVSRDPAQVISGNE

-347 TLESRLESLSTVL
+347 TLASRLESLSSVL
-360 FQKQLGTLKEKSE
+360 FQQKLGTLKEKSE
-373 RIANVAE
+373 RIANIAE
-380 KIAVQINADTK
+380 DIALQIKADTK
-391 HAQRAGLL
+391 HAFRAGLL

-404 MTEMVLE
+404 MTEMVME
-411 CPDVQGI
+411 FPDVQGI
-418 MGMYYARFDGEA
+418 MGMYYAQHDGEDN
-430 EEVAIALNEQ
+430 EVAIALNEQ

-454 VACAVSLADKLDT
+454 VACCVSLADKLDT

-490 AIGLLRIIKEKT
+490 AIGLLRIITEKN
-502 LDLDIVELVEI
+502 LDLDVVVLTEI
-513 AKTQYADKL
+513 AKVQYGKKL
-522 SNENVVNDVVD
+522 TNVNVVQDVVD

-541 TYQANGFS
+541 TYQTNGYS

-574 AKFQELP
+574 AKFQTLP
-581 EAQPIAAANKRIS
+581 EAAPIAAANKRIS

-601 GEINADVDN
+601 GEIS
-610 TLFEEDAEKALAEK
+610 AEIDTSLLQEPAEIALSEI

-636 EAGDYEAAL
+636 EQLDYESAL
-645 FELASLQAPVDQ
+645 FELATLRAPVDE
-657 FFDNVMVMAENEAV
+657 FFDNVMVMAEDPAV

-677 LLNRLRNLFLQVAD
+677 ILARLRNLFLQVAD

>member
-1 MSNQSHQSQENL
+1 MSKENL

-25 SLRQLAE
+25 SLRKLAE

-40 ELNKAALSFEK
+40 ELVKAELAFDNVRWL
-51 VSWFA
+51 A
-56 SPRRLALVITNLSDS
+56 SPRRLALIVANLEKA
-71 QADTVVEKR
+71 QADKIVEKR

-88 DTEGHATKAAQGWA
+88 DAEGQATKAAQGWA

-116 TNKGEW
+116 TDKGEW
-122 LLFKAEVKG
+122 LLFKSEVKG
-131 KKVAELIPAIAAE
+131 LDVSELIPDIAAR
-144 ALAKLPIPKPMRWG
+144 ALTKLPIPKPMRWG
-158 STPTQ
+158 SESTQ
-163 FIRPVHTVCMLFGKQ
+163 FIRPVHTVCMLFGAQ
-178 LIKGELL
+178 LLQGELL
-185 GVESDRIIRG
+185 GVQSERVIRG
-195 HRFLGEAEFTI
+195 HRFLGEAELTL
-206 NHADEYESLLDVTG
+206 NHADQYEILLDDSG

-231 IIREQVEALA
+231 IIREQVEAVA

-251 EDLLEEVTSLVEWPV
+251 EALLEEVTSLVEWPV

-275 FLDVPS
+275 FLKVPS

-289 DHQKYFPVLDKEGN
+289 DNQKYFPVLDKEGN

-312 NIVSRDPAQVVEGNE
+312 NIVSRDPIQVITGNE

-341 ETDKKK
+341 ETDKKT
-347 TLESRLESLSTVL
+347 TLESRLASLSTVL

-373 RIANVAE
+373 RISEVA
-380 KIAVQINADTK
+380 KNIAAQINADGN

-404 MTEMVLE
+404 MTEMVME
-411 CPDVQGI
+411 FPDVQGV
-418 MGMYYARFDGEA
+418 MGMYYAQNDGE
-430 EEVAIALNEQ
+430 EQEVAVALNEQ

-454 VACAVSLADKLDT
+454 VACAVALADKLDT

-472 GIGQAPKGAADP
+472 GIGQAPKGDKDP

-490 AIGLLRIIKEKT
+490 AIGLLRIITEKE
-502 LDLDIVELVEI
+502 LPLDIVELAEI
-513 AKTQYADKL
+513 AKVQYGSKL
-522 SNENVVNDVVD
+522 TNENVVQDVVD

-541 TYQANGFS
+541 AYQANGFS

-556 LDRRPTK
+556 LDRRPTS

-574 AKFQELP
+574 AKFHALP
-581 EAQPIAAANKRIS
+581 EAAPIAAANKRIS
-594 NILAKVK
+594 NILAKVT
-601 GEINADVDN
+601 GEINTDIDN
-610 TLFEEDAEKALAEK
+610 ALLQEDAEKSLADV
-624 LGSLESKLSPLF
+624 LSALESKLSPMF
-636 EAGDYEAAL
+636 AQGDYESAL
-645 FELASLQAPVDQ
+645 FELASLQTPVDA
-657 FFDNVMVMAENEAV
+657 FFDNVMVMAEDEAV

-677 LLNRLRNLFLQVAD
+677 MLNRLRNLFLQVAD

>member
-1 MSNQSHQSQENL
+1 MSQENL

-25 SLRQLAE
+25 SLRKLAE
-32 SFASNVEA
+32 SFASNIEA
-40 ELNKAALSFEK
+40 ELNKAELTFEK
-51 VSWFA
+51 VNWLA
-56 SPRRLALVITNLSDS
+56 SPRRLAVVVTNLVAT
-71 QADTVVEKR
+71 QADKIVEKR

-88 DTEGHATKAAQGWA
+88 DENGVATKAAQGWA
-102 RSNGITVEQ
+102 RSNGITVEE

-116 TNKGEW
+116 TDKGEW
-122 LLFKAEVKG
+122 LLFKSEVKG
-131 KKVAELIPAIAAE
+131 QHINSLIPAIAE
-144 ALAKLPIPKPMRWG
+144 SALAKLPIAKPMRWG
-158 STPTQ
+158 SASTQ
-163 FIRPVHTVCMLFGKQ
+163 FIRPVHTVTMLFGSE
-178 LIKGELL
+178 LIQGELL
-185 GVESDRIIRG
+185 GVASDRTIRG
-195 HRFLGEAEFTI
+195 HRFMGEAELTLS
-206 NHADEYESLLDVTG
+206 HADQYESLLDDSG

-251 EDLLEEVTSLVEWPV
+251 DELLEEVTSLVEWPV
-266 TLAGSFEEK
+266 TLVGSFEEK
-275 FLDVPS
+275 FLAVPS

-289 DHQKYFPVLDKEGN
+289 DNQKYFPVLDKEGN

-312 NIVSRDPAQVVEGNE
+312 NIVSRDPKQVVSGNE

-360 FQKQLGTLKEKSE
+360 FQKQLGTLKEKSQ
-373 RIANVAE
+373 RISAVAE
-380 KIAVQINADTK
+380 KIATSIKANPV

-399 SKTDL
+399 SKADL
-404 MTEMVLE
+404 MSEMVME
-411 CPDVQGI
+411 FPDVQGV
-418 MGMYYARFDGEA
+418 MGMYYARFDGEH
-430 EEVAIALNEQ
+430 EDVAVALNEQ

-472 GIGQAPKGAADP
+472 GIGQAPKGDKDP

-490 AIGLLRIIKEKT
+490 AIGLLRIITDKN
-502 LDLDIVELVEI
+502 LDLDIVDLVEI
-513 AKTQYADKL
+513 AKTVYADKL
-522 SNENVVNDVVD
+522 TNDNVVNDVVD

-541 TYQANGFS
+541 TYQANGYS

-556 LDRRPTK
+556 LERRPTK
-563 PVDFEKRIQAV
+563 PVDFEKRIKAV
-574 AKFQELP
+574 AKFQTLP
-581 EAQPIAAANKRIS
+581 EAAPIAAANKRIS
-594 NILAKVK
+594 NILAKVT
-601 GEINADVDN
+601 EDINLEVSQE
-610 TLFEEDAEKALAEK
+610 LLQEDAEKALVEI

-636 EAGDYEAAL
+636 SIGDYESAL
-645 FELASLQAPVDQ
+645 FELASLQTPVDD
-657 FFDNVMVMAENEAV
+657 FFDNVMVMADDLAV
-671 KQNRLA
+671 KNNRLA

>member
-1 MSNQSHQSQENL
+1 MSQENL

-25 SLRQLAE
+25 SLRKLAE

-40 ELNKAALSFEK
+40 ELNKAELTFDK
-51 VSWFA
+51 VSWLA
-56 SPRRLALVITNLSDS
+56 SPRRLAVVVTNLNAT
-71 QADTVVEKR
+71 QADKIVEKR

-88 DTEGHATKAAQGWA
+88 DDSGVATKAAQGWA
-102 RSNGITVEQ
+102 RSNGITVEE

-116 TNKGEW
+116 TDKGEW
-122 LLFKAEVKG
+122 LLFKSSVKG
-131 KKVAELIPAIAAE
+131 QHINTLIPAIAAT
-144 ALAKLPIPKPMRWG
+144 ALTKLPIAKPMRWG
-158 STPTQ
+158 SSSIQ
-163 FIRPVHTVCMLFGKQ
+163 FIRPIHTVTMLFGSK
-178 LIKGELL
+178 LIQGELL
-185 GVESDRIIRG
+185 GVTSDRIIRG
-195 HRFLGEAEFTI
+195 HRFMGEAELTLA
-206 NHADEYESLLDVTG
+206 HADDYEALLDDSG

-231 IIREQVEALA
+231 IIREQVEAVA

-251 EDLLEEVTSLVEWPV
+251 EELLEEVTSLVEWPV
-266 TLAGSFEEK
+266 TLVGSFEDK

-289 DHQKYFPVLDKEGN
+289 DNQKYFPVLDKEGN

-312 NIVSRDPAQVVEGNE
+312 NIVSRDPKQVVSGNE

-347 TLESRLESLSTVL
+347 TLESRLASLSTVL

-373 RIANVAE
+373 RIGAVAE
-380 KIAVQINADTK
+380 KVAVKIQADPE

-404 MTEMVLE
+404 MSEMVME
-411 CPDVQGI
+411 FPDVQGV
-418 MGMYYARFDGEA
+418 MGMYYARFDGEH
-430 EEVAIALNEQ
+430 EDVAVALNEQ

-472 GIGQAPKGAADP
+472 GIGQAPKGDKDP

-490 AIGLLRIIKEKT
+490 AIGLLRIITDKN

-522 SNENVVNDVVD
+522 TNDNVVNDVVD

-541 TYQANGFS
+541 TYQANGYS

-556 LDRRPTK
+556 LERRPTK
-563 PVDFEKRIQAV
+563 PVDFEKRIKAV
-574 AKFQELP
+574 AKFQTLP
-581 EAQPIAAANKRIS
+581 EAAPIAAANKRIS

-601 GEINADVDN
+601 DEINSNVDAN
-610 TLFEEDAEKALAEK
+610 LLQEDAEKALSEILEA
-624 LGSLESKLSPLF
+624 LESKLRPLF
-636 EAGDYEAAL
+636 LEGDYESAL
-645 FELASLQAPVDQ
+645 FELASLQAPVDA
-657 FFDNVMVMAENEAV
+657 FFDSVMVMADDLAV
-671 KQNRLA
+671 KNNRLA

>member
-1 MSNQSHQSQENL
+1 MSKENL

-25 SLRQLAE
+25 SLRKLAE

-40 ELNKAALSFEK
+40 ELIKSELAFDNVRWL
-51 VSWFA
+51 A
-56 SPRRLALVITNLSDS
+56 SPRRLALVISNLEKA
-71 QADTVVEKR
+71 QADKIVEKR
-80 GPAVNVAF
+80 GPAINVAF
-88 DTEGHATKAAQGWA
+88 DAEGQATKAAQGWA

-116 TNKGEW
+116 TDKGEW
-122 LLFKAEVKG
+122 LLFKSEVKG
-131 KKVAELIPAIAAE
+131 QNVSELIPEIAAR
-144 ALAKLPIPKPMRWG
+144 ALTKLPIPKPMRWG
-158 STPTQ
+158 SESTQ
-163 FIRPVHTVCMLFGKQ
+163 FIRPVHTVCMLFGAQ
-178 LIKGELL
+178 LLQGELL
-185 GVESDRIIRG
+185 GVQSDRVIRG
-195 HRFLGEAEFTI
+195 HRFLGEAELTI
-206 NHADEYESLLDVTG
+206 DHADHYEKLLDDSG

-231 IIREQVEALA
+231 IIREQVEAVA
-241 AHENGVAAID
+241 AHEHGIAAID

-275 FLDVPS
+275 FLKVPS

-289 DHQKYFPVLDKEGN
+289 DNQKYFPVLDKEGN

-312 NIVSRDPAQVVEGNE
+312 NIVSRDPVQVITGNE

-347 TLESRLESLSTVL
+347 TLESRLASLSTVL

-373 RIANVAE
+373 RISEVA
-380 KIAVQINADTK
+380 KDIAVLIQADPN

-404 MTEMVLE
+404 MTEMVME
-411 CPDVQGI
+411 FPDVQGV
-418 MGMYYARFDGEA
+418 MGMYYAQNDGEDN
-430 EEVAIALNEQ
+430 EVAVALNEQ

-454 VACAVSLADKLDT
+454 VACAVALADKLDT

-472 GIGQAPKGAADP
+472 GIGQAPKGDKDP

-490 AIGLLRIIKEKT
+490 AIGLLRVITEKE
-502 LDLDIVELVEI
+502 LPLDIVELAEL
-513 AKTQYADKL
+513 AKAQYGNKL
-522 SNENVVNDVVD
+522 TNENVVQDVVD

-541 TYQANGFS
+541 AYQANGFS
-549 VELIQSV
+549 IELIQSV
-556 LDRRPTK
+556 LDRRPTS

-574 AKFQELP
+574 AKFHELP
-581 EAQPIAAANKRIS
+581 EAAPIAAANKRIS
-594 NILAKVK
+594 NILAKVTS
-601 GEINADVDN
+601 EINPDVDN
-610 TLFEEDAEKALAEK
+610 TLLQEDAEKSLAEV
-624 LGSLESKLSPLF
+624 LAALESKLSPLF
-636 EAGDYEAAL
+636 SEGNYEAAL
-645 FELASLQAPVDQ
+645 FELASLQTPVDA
-657 FFDNVMVMAENEAV
+657 FFDNVMVMAEDDAV

-677 LLNRLRNLFLQVAD
+677 ILNRLRNLFLQVAD

>member
-1 MSNQSHQSQENL
+1 MSQENL

-32 SFASNVEA
+32 SFANNVEA
-40 ELNKAALSFEK
+40 ELTKAELNFEN
-51 VSWFA
+51 VRWLA
-56 SPRRLALVITNLSDS
+56 SPRRLAVVVTNLDAK
-71 QADTVVEKR
+71 QADKIVEKR

-88 DTEGHATKAAQGWA
+88 DEQGQATQAAQGWA

-116 TNKGEW
+116 TDKGEW
-122 LLFKAEVKG
+122 LLFKSSVTGQHIKT
-131 KKVAELIPAIAAE
+131 LIPAMAAT
-144 ALAKLPIPKPMRWG
+144 AVAKLPIPKPMRWG
-158 STPTQ
+158 AESTQ
-163 FIRPVHTVCMLFGKQ
+163 FIRPVHTVTMLFGQ
-178 LIKGELL
+178 TLIPGELL
-185 GVESDRIIRG
+185 GVASDRVIRG
-195 HRFLGEAEFTI
+195 HRFMGEAELTLS
-206 NHADEYESLLDVTG
+206 HADDYETLLDSTG

-231 IIREQVEALA
+231 IIREQVEAVA
-241 AHENGVAAID
+241 ANESGVAAID
-251 EDLLEEVTSLVEWPV
+251 EELLEEVTSLVEWPV
-266 TLAGSFEEK
+266 TLVGSFEEK

-289 DHQKYFPVLDKEGN
+289 DHQKYFPVLDNDGN

-312 NIVSRDPAQVVEGNE
+312 NIVSRDPKQVISGNE

-347 TLESRLESLSTVL
+347 TLASRLDSLSTVL

-373 RIANVAE
+373 RIAAIAE
-380 KIAVQINADTK
+380 KVAVNISADPV
-391 HAQRAGLL
+391 HAKRAGLL

-454 VACAVSLADKLDT
+454 VACAVSLADKLDS

-472 GIGQAPKGAADP
+472 GIGQAPKGDKDP

-490 AIGLLRIIKEKT
+490 AIGLLRIITDKQ
-502 LDLDIVELVEI
+502 LDLDIVELVGI
-513 AKTQYADKL
+513 AKQAYADKL
-522 SNENVVNDVVD
+522 TNENVVTDVVD
-533 FLFARFRA
+533 FLFGRFRA
-541 TYQANGFS
+541 TYQANGYS

-563 PVDFEKRIQAV
+563 PVDFEQRIQAV
-574 AKFQELP
+574 AKFQTLP
-581 EAQPIAAANKRIS
+581 EAAPIAAANKRIS

-601 GEINADVDN
+601 QEINSDVN
-610 TLFEEDAEKALAEK
+610 TSLLQENAEKALAEV
-624 LGSLESKLSPLF
+624 LASLESKLSPLF
-636 EAGDYEAAL
+636 AASNYEAAL
-645 FELASLQAPVDQ
+645 FELASLQAPVDA
-657 FFDNVMVMAENEAV
+657 FFDDVMVMADDEAV

>member
-1 MSNQSHQSQENL
+1 MAQENL

-25 SLRQLAE
+25 SLRKLAE

-40 ELNKAALSFEK
+40 GLTKADLSFTNIR
-51 VSWFA
+51 WLA
-56 SPRRLALVITNLSDS
+56 SPRRLALIVSNLSDA
-71 QADTVVEKR
+71 QADKVVEKR

-88 DTEGHATKAAQGWA
+88 DSDGLATKAAQGWA

-116 TNKGEW
+116 TDKGEW
-122 LLFKAEVKG
+122 LLFKSEVKG
-131 KKVAELIPAIAAE
+131 QSAAQLVPAIAAS
-144 ALAKLPIPKPMRWG
+144 ALAKLPIAKPMRWG
-158 STPTQ
+158 ATTTQ
-163 FIRPVHTVCMLFGKQ
+163 FIRPVHTVTMLFGAQ
-178 LIKGELL
+178 LLQGELL
-185 GVESDRIIRG
+185 GVESDRVIRG
-195 HRFLGEAEFTI
+195 HRFLGEAELI
-206 NHADEYESLLDVTG
+206 IHHADQYEELLDDRG
-220 KVIVDYERRKA
+220 KVIVDYNRRKA
-231 IIREQVEALA
+231 IIRDQVEALA

-251 EDLLEEVTSLVEWPV
+251 DDLLEEVTSLVEWPV
-266 TLAGSFEEK
+266 TLVGSFEEK
-275 FLDVPS
+275 FLAVPS
-281 EALIYTMK
+281 EALMYTMK
-289 DHQKYFPVLDKEGN
+289 DNQKYFPVLDKEGQ

-312 NIVSRDPAQVVEGNE
+312 NIVSRDPAQVISGNE
-327 KVVRPRLADAEFFF
+327 KVIRPRLADAEFFF

-347 TLESRLESLSTVL
+347 TLASRLESLSSVL

-380 KIAVQINADTK
+380 DIALQIKANTK

-404 MTEMVLE
+404 MTEMVME
-411 CPDVQGI
+411 FPDVQGV
-418 MGMYYARFDGEA
+418 MGMYYAQHDGEDND
-430 EEVAIALNEQ
+430 VAIALNEQ

-472 GIGQAPKGAADP
+472 GIGQVPKGDKDP

-490 AIGLLRIIKEKT
+490 AIGLLRIITDKN
-502 LDLDIVELVEI
+502 LNLDIVELAEI
-513 AKTQYADKL
+513 AKVQYGNKL
-522 SNENVVNDVVD
+522 TNENVVNDVVD

-574 AKFQELP
+574 AKFQTLP
-581 EAQPIAAANKRIS
+581 EAAPIAAANKRIS

-601 GEINADVDN
+601 GEINSDVN
-610 TLFEEDAEKALAEK
+610 SSLLTEPAEIVLAEI
-624 LGSLESKLSPLF
+624 LGSLEVNLRPLF
-636 EAGDYEAAL
+636 AKGDYESAL
-645 FELASLQAPVDQ
+645 FELASLQAPVDD
-657 FFDNVMVMAENEAV
+657 FFDNVMVMAEDPAV
-671 KQNRLA
+671 KENRLA
-677 LLNRLRNLFLQVAD
+677 VLNRLRNLFLQVAD

>member
-1 MSNQSHQSQENL
+1 MSNQSQQSQENL

-40 ELNKAALSFEK
+40 ELNKAELSFEK
-51 VSWFA
+51 VSWLA

-71 QADTVVEKR
+71 QADKVVEKR

-88 DTEGHATKAAQGWA
+88 DAEGNATKAAQGWA

-158 STPTQ
+158 ATSTQ
-163 FIRPVHTVCMLFGKQ
+163 FIRPVHTVCMLFGNK
-178 LIKGELL
+178 LIAGELL
-185 GVESDRIIRG
+185 GVESDRVIRG

-312 NIVSRDPAQVVEGNE
+312 NIVSRDPTQVVEGNE

-380 KIAVQINADTK
+380 TIAVQINADTK

-490 AIGLLRIIKEKT
+490 AIGLLRIIKDKE

-513 AKTQYADKL
+513 AKAQYADKL

-549 VELIQSV
+549 AELIQSV

-601 GEINADVDN
+601 GEINAVVDN

>member
-1 MSNQSHQSQENL
+1 MSQENL

-25 SLRQLAE
+25 SLRKLAE

-40 ELNKAALSFEK
+40 ELNKAELSFDK
-51 VSWFA
+51 VRWLA
-56 SPRRLALVITNLSDS
+56 SPRRLALIVTNLSGS
-71 QADTVVEKR
+71 QADKVVEKR

-88 DTEGHATKAAQGWA
+88 DAEGQATKAAQGWA
-102 RSNGITVEQ
+102 RSNGISVEQ
-111 AERLV
+111 AERLI
-116 TNKGEW
+116 TDKGEW
-122 LLFKAEVKG
+122 LLFKSEVKG
-131 KKVAELIPAIAAE
+131 LSVDQLIPEIAAR
-144 ALAKLPIPKPMRWG
+144 ALARLPISKPMRWG
-158 STPTQ
+158 SASTQ
-163 FIRPVHTVCMLFGKQ
+163 FIRPVHTVTMLFGAQ
-178 LIKGELL
+178 LIQGELL
-185 GVESDRIIRG
+185 GVQSERIIRG
-195 HRFLGEAEFTI
+195 HRFLGEAELI
-206 NHADEYESLLDVTG
+206 IEHADQYEALLDDSG

-231 IIREQVEALA
+231 IIRDQVEALA

-251 EDLLEEVTSLVEWPV
+251 ESLLEEVTSLVEWPV
-266 TLAGSFEEK
+266 TLVGSFEEK
-275 FLDVPS
+275 FLAVPS

-289 DHQKYFPVLDKEGN
+289 DNQKYFPVLDKDGK

-312 NIVSRDPAQVVEGNE
+312 NIVSRDPAQVVSGNE
-327 KVVRPRLADAEFFF
+327 KVIRPRLADAEFFF

-347 TLESRLESLSTVL
+347 TLASRLESLSSVL
-360 FQKQLGTLKEKSE
+360 FQQQLGTLKEKSE

-380 KIAVQINADTK
+380 DIALQIKADTK

-404 MTEMVLE
+404 MTDMVME
-411 CPDVQGI
+411 FPDVQGI
-418 MGMYYARFDGEA
+418 MGMHYALHDGEDN
-430 EEVAIALNEQ
+430 EVAIALNEQ

-490 AIGLLRIIKEKT
+490 AIGLLRIITDKN

-513 AKTQYADKL
+513 AKLQYGKKLTNIKVTQ
-522 SNENVVNDVVD
+522 DVVE

-541 TYQANGFS
+541 TYQANGYS

-574 AKFQELP
+574 AKFQTLP
-581 EAQPIAAANKRIS
+581 EAAPIAAANKRIS

-601 GEINADVDN
+601 DDINAEVDGS
-610 TLFEEDAEKALAEK
+610 LLHEPAEIKLSEI
-624 LGSLESKLSPLF
+624 LGSLESTLSPLF
-636 EAGDYEAAL
+636 DNLDYESAL
-645 FELASLQAPVDQ
+645 FELAALRAPVDE
-657 FFDNVMVMAENEAV
+657 FFDSVMVMAEDPAI

-677 LLNRLRNLFLQVAD
+677 ILNRLRNLFLKIAD

>member
-1 MSNQSHQSQENL
+1 MSQENL

-25 SLRQLAE
+25 SLRKLAE

-40 ELNKAALSFEK
+40 ELNKAELSFDK
-51 VSWFA
+51 VRWLA
-56 SPRRLALVITNLSDS
+56 SPRRLALIVTNLSGS
-71 QADTVVEKR
+71 QADKVVEKR

-88 DTEGHATKAAQGWA
+88 DAEGQATKAAQGWA
-102 RSNGITVEQ
+102 RSNGISVEQ
-111 AERLV
+111 AERLI
-116 TNKGEW
+116 TDKGEW
-122 LLFKAEVKG
+122 LLFKSEVKG
-131 KKVAELIPAIAAE
+131 LSVDQLIPEIAAR
-144 ALAKLPIPKPMRWG
+144 ALARLPISKPMRWG
-158 STPTQ
+158 SASTQ
-163 FIRPVHTVCMLFGKQ
+163 FIRPVHTVTMLFGAQ
-178 LIKGELL
+178 LIQGELL
-185 GVESDRIIRG
+185 GVQSERIIRG
-195 HRFLGEAEFTI
+195 HRFLGEAELI
-206 NHADEYESLLDVTG
+206 IEHADQYEALLDDSG

-231 IIREQVEALA
+231 IIRDQVEALA

-251 EDLLEEVTSLVEWPV
+251 ESLLEEVTSLVEWPV
-266 TLAGSFEEK
+266 TLVGSFEEK
-275 FLDVPS
+275 FLAVPS

-289 DHQKYFPVLDKEGN
+289 DNQKYFPVLDKDGK

-312 NIVSRDPAQVVEGNE
+312 NIVSRDPAQVVSGNE
-327 KVVRPRLADAEFFF
+327 KVIRPRLADAEFFF

-347 TLESRLESLSTVL
+347 TLASRLESLSSVL
-360 FQKQLGTLKEKSE
+360 FQQQLGTLKEKSE

-380 KIAVQINADTK
+380 DIALQIKADTK

-404 MTEMVLE
+404 MTDMVME
-411 CPDVQGI
+411 FPDVQGI
-418 MGMYYARFDGEA
+418 MGMHYALHDGEDN
-430 EEVAIALNEQ
+430 EVAIALNEQ

-490 AIGLLRIIKEKT
+490 AIGLLRIITDKN

-513 AKTQYADKL
+513 AKLQYGKKLTNIKVTQ
-522 SNENVVNDVVD
+522 DVVE

-541 TYQANGFS
+541 TYQANGYS

-574 AKFQELP
+574 AKFQTLP
-581 EAQPIAAANKRIS
+581 EAAPIAAANKRIS

-601 GEINADVDN
+601 GDINAEVDGS
-610 TLFEEDAEKALAEK
+610 LLHEPAEIKLSEI
-624 LGSLESKLSPLF
+624 LGSLESTLSPLF
-636 EAGDYEAAL
+636 DNLDYESAL
-645 FELASLQAPVDQ
+645 FELAALRAPVDE
-657 FFDNVMVMAENEAV
+657 FFDSVMVMAEDPAI

-677 LLNRLRNLFLQVAD
+677 ILNRLRNLFLKIAD

>member
-1 MSNQSHQSQENL
+1 MSQENL

-25 SLRQLAE
+25 SLRKLAE
-32 SFASNVEA
+32 SFASNIEA
-40 ELNKAALSFEK
+40 ELNKAELTFEK
-51 VSWFA
+51 VNWLA
-56 SPRRLALVITNLSDS
+56 SPRRLAVVVTNLVAT
-71 QADTVVEKR
+71 QADKIVEKR

-88 DTEGHATKAAQGWA
+88 DDNGVATKAAQGWA
-102 RSNGITVEQ
+102 RSNGITVEE

-116 TNKGEW
+116 TDKGEW
-122 LLFKAEVKG
+122 LLFKSAVKG
-131 KKVAELIPAIAAE
+131 QHINSLIPAIAE
-144 ALAKLPIPKPMRWG
+144 SALAKLPIAKPMRWG
-158 STPTQ
+158 SASTQ
-163 FIRPVHTVCMLFGKQ
+163 FIRPVHTVTMLFGSE
-178 LIKGELL
+178 LIQGELL
-185 GVESDRIIRG
+185 GVASDRTIRG
-195 HRFLGEAEFTI
+195 HRFMGEAELTLS
-206 NHADEYESLLDVTG
+206 HADQYESLLDDSG

-251 EDLLEEVTSLVEWPV
+251 DELLEEVTSLVEWPV
-266 TLAGSFEEK
+266 TLVGSFEEK
-275 FLDVPS
+275 FLAVPS

-289 DHQKYFPVLDKEGN
+289 DNQKYFPVLDKEGN

-312 NIVSRDPAQVVEGNE
+312 NIVSRDPKQVVSGNE

-347 TLESRLESLSTVL
+347 TLESRLASLSTVL

-373 RIANVAE
+373 RISAVAE
-380 KIAVQINADTK
+380 KIATSIQANPE

-399 SKTDL
+399 SKADL
-404 MTEMVLE
+404 MSEMVME
-411 CPDVQGI
+411 FPDVQGV
-418 MGMYYARFDGEA
+418 MGMYYARFDGEH
-430 EEVAIALNEQ
+430 EDVAVALNEQ

-472 GIGQAPKGAADP
+472 GIGQAPKGDKDP

-490 AIGLLRIIKEKT
+490 AIGLLRIITDKN
-502 LDLDIVELVEI
+502 LDLDIVDLVEI
-513 AKTQYADKL
+513 AKTEYADKL
-522 SNENVVNDVVD
+522 TNDNVVNDVVD

-541 TYQANGFS
+541 TYQANGYS

-556 LDRRPTK
+556 LERRPTK
-563 PVDFEKRIQAV
+563 PVDFEKRIKAV
-574 AKFQELP
+574 AKFQTLP
-581 EAQPIAAANKRIS
+581 EAAPIAAANKRIS
-594 NILAKVK
+594 NILAKVT
-601 GEINADVDN
+601 EDINLEVSQE
-610 TLFEEDAEKALAEK
+610 LLQEDAEKALVEI

-636 EAGDYEAAL
+636 SVGDYESAL
-645 FELASLQAPVDQ
+645 FELASLQTPVDA
-657 FFDNVMVMAENEAV
+657 FFDNVMVMADDLAV
-671 KQNRLA
+671 KNNRLA

>member
-1 MSNQSHQSQENL
+1 MSQENL

-25 SLRQLAE
+25 SLRLLAE

-40 ELNKAALSFEK
+40 ELNKAELSFDS
-51 VSWFA
+51 VRWLA
-56 SPRRLALVITNLSDS
+56 SPRRLALIVTNLSDS
-71 QADTVVEKR
+71 QADKIVEKR

-88 DTEGHATKAAQGWA
+88 DDQGQATKAAQGWA
-102 RSNGITVEQ
+102 RSNGISVEQ
-111 AERLV
+111 AERLI
-116 TNKGEW
+116 TDKGEW
-122 LLFKAEVKG
+122 LLFKSEVKG
-131 KKVAELIPAIAAE
+131 VSVTQLIPEIAAR
-144 ALAKLPIPKPMRWG
+144 ALTKLPISKPMRWG
-158 STPTQ
+158 SSSTQ
-163 FIRPVHTVCMLFGKQ
+163 FIRPVHTVTMLFGAQ
-178 LIKGELL
+178 LIQGELL
-185 GVESDRIIRG
+185 GVQSDRVIRG
-195 HRFLGEAEFTI
+195 HRFLGEAELI
-206 NHADEYESLLDVTG
+206 IDHADQYEALLDDSG

-231 IIREQVEALA
+231 IIRDQVEALA

-251 EDLLEEVTSLVEWPV
+251 ESLLEEVTSLVEWPV
-266 TLAGSFEEK
+266 TLVGSFEEK
-275 FLDVPS
+275 FLAVPS

-289 DHQKYFPVLDKEGN
+289 DNQKYFPVLDKDGK

-312 NIVSRDPAQVVEGNE
+312 NIVSRDPAQVIGGNE
-327 KVVRPRLADAEFFF
+327 KVIRPRLADAEFFF

-347 TLESRLESLSTVL
+347 TLASRLESLSSVL
-360 FQKQLGTLKEKSE
+360 FQQQLGTLKEKSE

-380 KIAVQINADTK
+380 DIALQIKADTK

-404 MTEMVLE
+404 MSDMVME
-411 CPDVQGI
+411 FPDVQGI
-418 MGMYYARFDGEA
+418 MGMHYALHDGEDN
-430 EEVAIALNEQ
+430 EVAIALNEQ

-490 AIGLLRIIKEKT
+490 AIGLLRIITAKN

-513 AKTQYADKL
+513 AKLQYGNKL
-522 SNENVVNDVVD
+522 TNAKVSQDVVD

-541 TYQANGFS
+541 TYQANGYS

-574 AKFQELP
+574 AKFQTLP
-581 EAQPIAAANKRIS
+581 EAAPIAAANKRIS

-601 GEINADVDN
+601 GDINAEVDPS
-610 TLFEEDAEKALAEK
+610 LLQEPAEIKLSEI
-624 LGSLESKLSPLF
+624 LGSLESTLSPLF
-636 EAGDYEAAL
+636 DNLDYESAL
-645 FELASLQAPVDQ
+645 FELAALREPVDE
-657 FFDNVMVMAENEAV
+657 FFDNVMVMAEDPAI

-677 LLNRLRNLFLQVAD
+677 ILNRLRNLFLKIAD

>member
-1 MSNQSHQSQENL
+1 MSQENL

-40 ELNKAALSFEK
+40 ELNKAELNFEK
-51 VSWFA
+51 VSWLA
-56 SPRRLALVITNLSDS
+56 SPRRLALVITNLSDA
-71 QADTVVEKR
+71 QADKVVEKR
-80 GPAVNVAF
+80 GPAVTVAF
-88 DTEGHATKAAQGWA
+88 DDEGNATKAAQGWA

-131 KKVAELIPAIAAE
+131 KKVAELIPTIAAD

-158 STPTQ
+158 ATSTQ
-163 FIRPVHTVCMLFGKQ
+163 FIRPVHTVCMLFGQQ
-178 LIKGELL
+178 LIQGELL
-185 GVESDRIIRG
+185 GVESDRTIRG

-206 NHADEYESLLDVTG
+206 NHADDYESLLDNTG

-241 AHENGVAAID
+241 SHENGVAAID
-251 EDLLEEVTSLVEWPV
+251 EELLEEVTSLVEWPV

-289 DHQKYFPVLDKEGN
+289 DHQKYFPVLDKAGK

-312 NIVSRDPAQVVEGNE
+312 NIVSRDPIQVIEGNE

-360 FQKQLGTLKEKSE
+360 FQKQLGTLKEKSK
-373 RIANVAE
+373 RIASVAASVA
-380 KIAVQINADTK
+380 KQINADTG
-391 HAQRAGLL
+391 HAERAGLL

-490 AIGLLRIIKEKT
+490 AIGLLRIIKDKE

-541 TYQANGFS
+541 TYQANGFTA
-549 VELIQSV
+549 ELIQSV

-581 EAQPIAAANKRIS
+581 EAEPIAAANKRIS

-601 GEINADVDN
+601 GEINADVDSA
-610 TLFEEDAEKALAEK
+610 LFEEDAEKALAEK

-636 EAGDYEAAL
+636 EAGDYESAL

>member
-1 MSNQSHQSQENL
+1 MSQENL

-40 ELNKAALSFEK
+40 ELNKAELIFEK
-51 VSWFA
+51 VSWLA
-56 SPRRLALVITNLSDS
+56 SPRRLALVITNLHSA
-71 QADTVVEKR
+71 QADKVVEKR

-88 DTEGHATKAAQGWA
+88 DAEGNATKAAQGWA

-116 TNKGEW
+116 TAKGEW

-131 KKVAELIPAIAAE
+131 KSVAELIPTIAAD

-158 STPTQ
+158 SASTQ

-178 LIKGELL
+178 LIQGELL
-185 GVESDRIIRG
+185 GVESDRTIRG
-195 HRFLGEAEFTI
+195 HRFLGEAELTI
-206 NHADEYESLLDVTG
+206 NHADEYESLLDDSG
-220 KVIVDYERRKA
+220 KVIAAYERRKA
-231 IIREQVEALA
+231 IIREQVESLA
-241 AHENGVAAID
+241 AHVNGVAAID

-266 TLAGSFEEK
+266 TLVGSFEEK
-275 FLDVPS
+275 FLAVPS

-289 DHQKYFPVLDKEGN
+289 DHQKYFPVLDKAGN

-347 TLESRLESLSTVL
+347 TLASRLESLSTVL

-373 RIANVAE
+373 RIANIAE
-380 KIAVQINADTK
+380 DIALQIKADTK

-418 MGMYYARFDGEA
+418 MGMYYARFDGED
-430 EEVAIALNEQ
+430 EEVAVALNEQ

-490 AIGLLRIIKEKT
+490 AIGLLRIIKDKQ
-502 LDLDIVELVEI
+502 LDLDIIELVEI
-513 AKTQYADKL
+513 AKLQYADKL
-522 SNENVVNDVVD
+522 TNTNVVNDVVD

-541 TYQANGFS
+541 TYQANGFTA
-549 VELIQSV
+549 ELIQSV

-581 EAQPIAAANKRIS
+581 EAEPIAAANKRIS

-601 GEINADVDN
+601 GGINVDVDAS
-610 TLFEEDAEKALAEK
+610 LFEEAAEKALAEK

-636 EAGDYEAAL
+636 SAGDYESAL
-645 FELASLQAPVDQ
+645 FELASLRAPVDQ
-657 FFDNVMVMAENEAV
+657 FFDNVMVMAENDAV